1 MQEICVYVIK
11 IEIRMWFSSSEGSTR
26 AFCAGGDVVTFCCTV
41 KVFSSLDLLRTGP
54 VRIYFT
60 LDALVIAGRRG
71 MISK

>member
-1 MQEICVYVIK
+1 MCTLLKLKFECGFHLLK
-11 IEIRMWFSSSEGSTR
+11 GSTQ
-26 AFCAGGDVVTFCCTV
+26 AFCAGGDVVTFGCTV

-54 VRIYFT
+54 VRIYCT